1 MPLVV
6 LIVVQINSV
15 LSPLH
20 ETLIAIESTSSTLD
34 DVLPAMDYMLEVFE
48 AKKDEFKD
56 DLVIG
61 PCISSGWPKLAN
73 ITP

>member
-1 MPLVV
+1 MRGTKDRRTK
-6 LIVVQINSV
+6 S
-15 LSPLH
+15 
-20 ETLIAIESTSSTLD
+20 
-34 DVLPAMDYMLEVFE
+34 ME

-61 PCISSGWPKLAN
+61 PCINSGWPKLAN